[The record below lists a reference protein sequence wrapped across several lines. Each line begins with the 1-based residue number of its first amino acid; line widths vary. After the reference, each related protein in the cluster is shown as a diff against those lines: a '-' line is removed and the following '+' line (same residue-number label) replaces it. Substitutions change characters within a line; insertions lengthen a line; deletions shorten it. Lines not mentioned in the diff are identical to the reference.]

1 MKKMLITCG
10 VLCMTLLL
18 FCGTA
23 LAKTE
28 VTDGDDASVKVTVSG
43 QEVTV
48 KKDSGVTADQLYL
61 VMIQKGAASEKPT
74 EANLYYLDV
83 DKATGASFEKKAYP
97 KDLEAGEYAVF
108 LSDYS
113 GTNNGARKL
122 VATLTVSAD
131 SDEPGTDDPGDS
143 NTGTGTGGDGTVK
156 YGDVNDDK
164 TVDDLDEMVLARYN
178 AGWDDYGP
186 NMKHNMNMTNSDVNR
201 DKAVDDL
208 DEMILSRHN
217 AGWDGY
223 DLPYQK

>member
-1 MKKMLITCG
+1 MLITCG
-10 VLCMTLLL
+10 VLCMTLFL

-28 VTDGDDASVKVTVSG
+28 VKDGDDASVKVTVSG

-131 SDEPGTDDPGDS
+131 SDEPGTDDPG
-143 NTGTGTGGDGTVK
+143 GGGSGERMK
-156 YGDVNDDK
+156 G
-164 TVDDLDEMVLARYN
+164 DLDNDQKRNINDVMMLIKVVVNNEDATNLLAVADFDSDGKLTITDVMTLIRMV
-178 AGWDDYGP
+178 
-186 NMKHNMNMTNSDVNR
+186 VNN
-201 DKAVDDL
+201 
-208 DEMILSRHN
+208 E
-217 AGWDGY
+217 
-223 DLPYQK
+223 

>member
-1 MKKMLITCG
+1 MKKMLICCG
-10 VLCMTLLL
+10 ALCMTLLL

-61 VMIQKGAASEKPT
+61 VMIQKGAASDKPT

-122 VATLTVSAD
+122 VATITVSAD
-131 SDEPGTDDPGDS
+131 SDEPGTDGPG
-143 NTGTGTGGDGTVK
+143 TGTGTGGDVTVK
-156 YGDVNDDK
+156 YGDVDGNG
-164 TVDDLDEMVLARYN
+164 TINGRDLTALARYLADRKDYMPGGKN
-178 AGWDDYGP
+178 AI
-186 NMKHNMNMTNSDVNR
+186 NMENANCDGKGEVNGR
-201 DKAVDDL
+201 DLTSLARHLAERKEYAV
-208 DEMILSRHN
+208 
-217 AGWDGY
+217 
-223 DLPYQK
+223 LPH